1 MSLILYEHSTSVCA
15 IKVRLTLLEK
25 GIGYEGRFVDLRRGG
40 QFAPDYLKINPG
52 AVVPTL
58 VHDGAALRESSVI
71 QYYLEDAFPDPPLM
85 PADPLARYRVRWH
98 MKTIDDPVH
107 PAGGV
112 LTHAIA
118 FRKDY
123 PTAEAVE
130 ARMARIPDPRRR
142 ARQRSVYERGLDSP
156 FVAEAVRD
164 FDALIGAMERDLAEG
179 PYLGG
184 EGYSLA
190 DAAATPYL
198 NRLHD
203 LGVLA
208 AWAGRA
214 PLVMAWF
221 ARVRSRPSF
230 ACGIADRVTADDADR
245 MAPMEP
251 NAAARVRAMLDGG

>member
-58 VHDGAALRESSVI
+58 VHDGTALRESSVI
-71 QYYLEDAFPDPPLM
+71 QYYLEDTFPDPPLM

-98 MKTIDDPVH
+98 MKTIDDPIH

-123 PTAEAVE
+123 PTAEAIE

-203 LGVLA
+203 LGVLS
-208 AWAGRA
+208 AWKIGRA
-214 PLVMAWF
+214 HV
-221 ARVRSRPSF
+221 
-230 ACGIADRVTADDADR
+230 
-245 MAPMEP
+245 
-251 NAAARVRAMLDGG
+251 